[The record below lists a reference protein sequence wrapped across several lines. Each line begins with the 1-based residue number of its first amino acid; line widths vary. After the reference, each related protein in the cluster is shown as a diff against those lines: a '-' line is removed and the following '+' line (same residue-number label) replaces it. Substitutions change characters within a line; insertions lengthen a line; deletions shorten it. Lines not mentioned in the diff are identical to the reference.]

1 MKRKDIFVILLFL
14 PFVVFSQTDK
24 GTPVSTFDKILQ
36 LDKAPISSDLKLP
49 ILTLGAGIVSFHGDI
64 MNDEPANFAVGNMG
78 INFEMMQKLRPAFF
92 VGIRYLHSEL
102 RGNTYLPEIQTFFNF
117 KTEINSFGGFVK
129 YDFSN
134 IKAIKIKSNILS
146 PYFSAGISIL
156 QRPEAR
162 GDWSSNGEK
171 LYLWSDGSFRNIA
184 ESNYNASKAS
194 VVYRDYEYE
203 TSLQVVNSN
212 DKDYYTHIIATIPL
226 EFGLTYNISKVF
238 KLNLGYQYHISATNT
253 LDDITHAGKTEAR
266 KGSRLPDGYS
276 YAYVSLSTD
285 LGQIQKKTKFEA
297 IDNENYLI
305 EWDFDEDGIDETEDD
320 CPYTPKGVD
329 VFANGCPLDDDKD
342 GIPNYTDVEQM
353 TRAFFHDEM
362 GKGMTEAELR
372 ARLTQGE
379 KLSQDEL
386 YRFYPDLLN
395 GGTLT
400 KQFYKRIPKKFKICD
415 IDKNEYIDLD
425 ELLLTIN
432 SFFDEGPNAGPGASL
447 SSKDLSELIE
457 FFFLQ

>member
-1 MKRKDIFVILLFL
+1 MKRKDIFVILFLL
-14 PFVVFSQTDK
+14 PFVAFSQTDK
-24 GTPVSTFDKILQ
+24 DAPSTTFDKILQ
-36 LDKAPISSDLKLP
+36 LDKSPISSDLKLP
-49 ILTLGAGIVSFHGDI
+49 ILTLGAGVVSFHGDV
-64 MNDEPANFAVGNMG
+64 MNDEPANFAVGCMG
-78 INFEMMQKLRPAFF
+78 INFEMTQKLRPALF

-102 RGNTYLPEIQTFFNF
+102 RGSTYLPEIQTFFNF
-117 KTEINSFGGFVK
+117 KTEINSFGAFLK

-134 IKAIKIKSNILS
+134 IKAIYNRSTILS
-146 PYFSAGISIL
+146 PYISAGISVL

-194 VVYRDYEYE
+194 VVYRDYDYE

-212 DKDYYTHIIATIPL
+212 DKDYYSPIIATIPIEL
-226 EFGLTYNISKVF
+226 GLTYNISKVF

-253 LDDITHAGKTEAR
+253 MDDITHAGKTEAR

-285 LGQIQKKTKFEA
+285 LGQIQKKSKFEA
-297 IDNENYLI
+297 VDNENYFI
-305 EWDFDEDGIDETEDD
+305 EWDFDEDGIDETEDE

-342 GIPNYTDVEQM
+342 GIPDYKDAERM
-353 TRAFFHDEM
+353 TRSFFHDET

-447 SSKDLSELIE
+447 SSKELSELIE